1 MTFNYS
7 LRRIFYIC
15 IDIQALLLAIYWS
28 FDIILYS
35 TFLKFDQ
42 LFEFNFDF
50 VSKINAPEKLSERG
64 THSSTSHQTLADRH

>member
-1 MTFNYS
+1 MIFNYS
-7 LRRIFYIC
+7 LRRTFYIC
-15 IDIQALLLAIYWS
+15 IDVQALLLAIYWS
-28 FDIILYS
+28 FNLILYP